1 MRTAAACLVAL
12 AVLIIAGA
20 PEASAHH
27 SYVTKYDPARMVTIK
42 GTIISVSFH
51 NPHIFFSIMVKNRGG
66 AGESEWRIE
75 TESVQMV
82 RARGL
87 TKAKLRIGS
96 TVTLTGWRARS
107 GGAAVGLS
115 RIKPAGSHWI
125 SIRTRPR

>member
-1 MRTAAACLVAL
+1 MRTAAACLLSLAILAL
-12 AVLIIAGA
+12 SGLSG
-20 PEASAHH
+20 ASAHH

-42 GTIISVSFH
+42 GKVISVSFR

-66 AGESEWRIE
+66 GESEWLIE

-87 TKAKLRIGS
+87 TRAKLKIGS

-107 GGAAVGLS
+107 GAAEVGLA